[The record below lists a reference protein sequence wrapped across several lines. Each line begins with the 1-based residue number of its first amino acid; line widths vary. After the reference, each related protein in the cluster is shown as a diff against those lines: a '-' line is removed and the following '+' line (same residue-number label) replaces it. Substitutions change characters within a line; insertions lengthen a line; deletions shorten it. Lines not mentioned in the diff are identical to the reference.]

1 MVGALRVKEMRSSR
15 SSWDTDLNPISNKEE
30 KREGEN
36 EMGEEQNRES
46 IIEKIIFDLLTCKG
60 TIKMRS
66 RHVKY

>member
-15 SSWDTDLNPISNKEE
+15 SSWVTDLNPISNKEE

-46 IIEKIIFDLLTCKG
+46 IIEKIIFDLLTYTG
-60 TIKMRS
+60 TM
-66 RHVKY
+66 